1 METNVQT
8 DSTAPARRHGWMAAM
23 LCVINAVAF
32 IDRTALPLL
41 IQPSRQGEWTA
52 FFPCSARWA

>member
-1 METNVQT
+1 
-8 DSTAPARRHGWMAAM
+8 MAAM